1 MSIQHHKNSFLNQKF
16 KILTMKNAF
25 KLFEEFKIDNEI
37 YVKGGMRI
45 DYYRSHQQPN
55 GSDPGPVT
63 DDIGFS
69 FDNGGTFT
77 GRDYYRE
84 HSLVVPWDGEPEPGN
99 PLFDATNTFI
109 RAEEIL

>member
-1 MSIQHHKNSFLNQKF
+1 
-16 KILTMKNAF
+16 MKDSF

-45 DYYRSHQQPN
+45 DYYKSHQN
-55 GSDPGPVT
+55 GGDLNQVT

-84 HSLVVPWDGEPEPGN
+84 HPLIVPWEGEPQPGD
-99 PLFDATNTFI
+99 PVFDSTNMFLRT
-109 RAEEIL
+109 EEV